1 MDVLSPRLP
10 LELLELIVDYIRDD
24 DVDDMDFYSDFDEY
38 RTLRACCLVCRTLL
52 PRSRGNL
59 LRRVRIMDMGQL
71 RSFAWMLD
79 TVVEN
84 RALVLELVVLS
95 IAAQPSPADSC
106 APVLAGKLPRLRCLR
121 LRTEMGPV
129 PDPTMRPALRMH
141 RSAFASLSSF
151 QQLVEL
157 QLSGLRFLQYK
168 HFLRLVSSA
177 PKLSVL
183 QCMQLWFN
191 PPKTGSTSDL
201 FIPTHP
207 PVRQLRLYH
216 VDVSHS
222 SPPRLFCR

>member
-1 MDVLSPRLP
+1 MDVPSPRVP

-24 DVDDMDFYSDFDEY
+24 DVDDMDFCSDFDEY

-59 LRRVRIMDMGQL
+59 LRRVRIMDMRQL
-71 RSFAWMLD
+71 ASFAWMID
-79 TVVEN
+79 TVVEH
-84 RALVLELVVLS
+84 RPLVRELTVLS
-95 IAAQPSPADSC
+95 IAEKPSPAESC
-106 APVLAGKLPRLRCLR
+106 APVLASKLPQLRCLR

-129 PDPTMRPALRMH
+129 LDPTMRPVLEMH
-141 RSAFASLSSF
+141 RGAFASLSSF
-151 QQLVEL
+151 KQLDEL
-157 QLSGLRFLQYK
+157 QLFGLRFSQFK

-177 PKLSVL
+177 PQLSVL

-207 PVRQLRLYH
+207 PVHRLRLYH